1 MLAVNLLLESLENHP
16 QLLKEDFFDFG
27 ISQKQLEK
35 AVKED
40 WHGILNTTEASHP
53 EHIRFDKILI
63 AVVRDIIENQN
74 SIAYID
80 SSKCEEAN
88 AYYIVVKY
96 AFFKEHYQ
104 NNLSNQPYNNR
115 LQYSFKHE
123 WIHCIDQN
131 NSLTYFRHPNQSYQN
146 FVAFSRQHQRYNFDF
161 LFYALSQ
168 LRAEGITTLFETFD
182 GFNKRNDY
190 ETLDDFEQDLLAQYR
205 HLAQCFIATDRDKI
219 LLEQRA
225 FNSLSYYTGKI
236 VILQY
241 ISQNTTDKDTV
252 KAVNDILQKGV
263 FKVNINTRNA
273 IMKEALNCTPEK
285 FFLFILTYNHFN
297 LKILNNFFLLG
308 MYAQIAKEINYEN
321 IQLLVQIYH
330 EGEQKNKQQLTNLL
344 RNFLSNS
351 TTKNEVDKDSSF
363 ESTQND
369 ILHQLYHTFKDNPN
383 EELYSL
389 AKQYCQ
395 VANPLISKE
404 LPFIGN
410 LDIKIIVE
418 AILKV

>member
-1 MLAVNLLLESLENHP
+1 MLAVDLIFDTFDNH
-16 QLLKEDFFDFG
+16 QQILQDDFITLG
-27 ISQKQLEK
+27 ISKKQVEI
-35 AVKED
+35 AVIND
-40 WHGILNTTEASHP
+40 WQAILSNTEAFYL

-63 AVVRDIIENQN
+63 TVVQNIIENPN

-96 AFFKEHYQ
+96 AYFKEHYQ
-104 NNLSNQPYNNR
+104 NKLSNQPYNNR
-115 LQYSFKHE
+115 LLYSFKHE

-131 NSLTYFRHPNQSYQN
+131 NSLTYFRHPNKSYQN
-146 FVAFSRQHQRYNFDF
+146 FVAFSRQHQMHNFHF

-190 ETLDDFEQDLLAQYR
+190 ETNDDFEQDLLAQYR
-205 HLAQCFIATDRDKI
+205 HLAQCFIDTDRDKI
-219 LLEQRA
+219 LVEQRA

-241 ISQNTTDKDTV
+241 ISQNTTDKDTA
-252 KAVNDILQKGV
+252 KAVNNILQKGV

-308 MYAQIAKEINYEN
+308 MYAQITKEINYEN

-330 EGEQKNKQQLTNLL
+330 AGEQKNKQQLTNLL
-344 RNFLSNS
+344 SNFLSNS
-351 TTKNEVDKDSSF
+351 TTKNKVDKDSSL
-363 ESTQND
+363 ESTQNN
-369 ILHQLYHTFKDNPN
+369 ILHQLYYTFKDNPN
-383 EELYSL
+383 AELYSL

-395 VANPLISKE
+395 LANPLISKE